1 MGLFDFVGAWGDT
14 WDEREKL
21 REGMNQPIKDFDKE
35 ADKFLDNAER
45 LDRLETPLGFSAAM
59 GDRMRGNAAKNL
71 GFGENGSWSLKN
83 FQSERGDTPVIPDA
97 AKAIPIPKLSPI
109 SATSPGMAPIAAMPQ
124 QQQPM
129 MPQMGP
135 SPAMQQILAA
145 QQQQNMYGRA
155 QPYKAEGLLP
165 MMKTPTTHSATG
177 ALNVPPG
184 YKSQGKKLL
193 QAMLMGG

>member
-45 LDRLETPLGFSAAM
+45 LDSLETQRGFAAAM

-83 FQSERGDTPVIPDA
+83 FQSERGDTPVVPDA
-97 AKAIPIPKLSPI
+97 AKAIPIPKLSPV

-145 QQQQNMYGRA
+145 QQQQNMYGQA
-155 QPYKAEGLLP
+155 QPYQTGGLLP
-165 MMKTPTTHSATG
+165 MMATPNPNR
-177 ALNVPPG
+177 ALNV
-184 YKSQGKKLL
+184 QGDGSFKDKL
-193 QAMLMGG
+193 MKMMMGG